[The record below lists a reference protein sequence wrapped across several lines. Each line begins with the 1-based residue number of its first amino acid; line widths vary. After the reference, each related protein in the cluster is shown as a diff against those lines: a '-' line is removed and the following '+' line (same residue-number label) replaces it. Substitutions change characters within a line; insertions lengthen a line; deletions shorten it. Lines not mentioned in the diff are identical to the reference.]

1 MGKLMYISFVKKR
14 TGLLLVFSLCVG
26 ILVGDRMLANSLEEK
41 GIRQHTTLEKNAVDL
56 TVFTVEENCN
66 SADRAKDLQQT
77 VNTLSNKSFHNSVL
91 LSESFIHGKEF
102 VGESLPFSTFLE
114 LHNSRK
120 TYQV

>member
-1 MGKLMYISFVKKR
+1 MSKLMYTSFVKKR

-26 ILVGDRMLANSLEEK
+26 ILVGDRALANNFEEK
-41 GIRQHTTLEKNAVDL
+41 GIRQQTTIQKNGVDL
-56 TVFTVEENCN
+56 TVFTVEKNRN

-91 LSESFIHGKEF
+91 LGESFILGKEF
-102 VGESLPFSTFLE
+102 VGSLPFNSFLE